1 MPQARN
7 QSKMGQLFILV
18 SLIYLET
25 AAGLVPKGQPELCFL
40 DSMEI
45 NNYICNQQKV
55 SNNF

>member
-18 SLIYLET
+18 SLIYLDA

-40 DSMEI
+40 DSM
-45 NNYICNQQKV
+45 
-55 SNNF
+55 